1 MFVFLGMAAS
11 YIAPRIM
18 TTLPLFQL
26 DEMEKSREETLD
38 DYQKFSEQKIKQYV
52 DENKVS
58 ENQYTLTMDDLS
70 V

>member
-1 MFVFLGMAAS
+1 MAAS
-11 YIAPRIM
+11 YDAPRVT
-18 TTLPLFQL
+18 TTLPLLFQL

-58 ENQYTLTMDDLS
+58 EARSGD
-70 V
+70 